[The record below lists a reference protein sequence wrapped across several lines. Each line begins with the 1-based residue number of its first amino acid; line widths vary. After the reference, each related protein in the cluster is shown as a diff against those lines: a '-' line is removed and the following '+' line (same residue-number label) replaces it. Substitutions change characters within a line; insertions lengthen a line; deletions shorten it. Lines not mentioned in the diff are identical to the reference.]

1 MYIQKVLCDI
11 SCAFADNATSTSV
24 APDAM
29 FNLTKD
35 FSYIVPDNIVR
46 VITNDHDLARI
57 GQKEE

>member
-35 FSYIVPDNIVR
+35 FSYIVPDNVVR
-46 VITNDHDLARI
+46 VIPSNSSLLKVEQIED
-57 GQKEE
+57 